1 MSRHCSLLRWTR
13 RVRVNGNYG
22 PFHLKLSVCNR
33 DIQTVAFLLRTRPTQ
48 GTPTCWLGYR
58 PPMKDFNKYRI
69 KNRKASVQCN
79 VLAVAP
85 RCVRA
90 VPPHTSVLTRSCDRA
105 LPTVSSYRVP
115 RFISVQTWARHYNL
129 RRNYPSP
136 HSLCTSQ
143 KNSVLRDGT
152 LRILV

>member
-13 RVRVNGNYG
+13 IVRVIGTYG

-33 DIQTVAFLLRTRPTQ
+33 DIQTLAFLLRTRQIQ
-48 GTPTCWLGYR
+48 GAPTCWLGYR
-58 PPMKDFNKYRI
+58 PPMKDFNKYII
-69 KNRKASVQCN
+69 KNRTASVQRN

-105 LPTVSSYRVP
+105 LPTVTSYRVR
-115 RFISVQTWARHYNL
+115 RFISVHTSASHYNL
-129 RRNYPSP
+129 KWNYPSP
-136 HSLCTSQ
+136 HSLCTSL
-143 KNSVLRDGT
+143 KNSVLRERT
-152 LRILV
+152 QRILV